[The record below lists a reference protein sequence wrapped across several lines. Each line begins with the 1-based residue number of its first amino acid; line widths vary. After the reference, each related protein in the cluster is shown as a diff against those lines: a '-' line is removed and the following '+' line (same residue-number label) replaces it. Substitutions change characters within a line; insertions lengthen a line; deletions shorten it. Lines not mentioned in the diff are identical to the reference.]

1 MESFNT
7 ELNPDGTKD
16 IKITNEQI
24 VERAIELYNESNANE
39 MKQSTKVVPPTVQTQ
54 TVETPTVEAPY
65 LCQRVL
71 ML

>member
-1 MESFNT
+1 MESLIT

-39 MKQSTKVVPPTVQTQ
+39 IAEAEAKVVPPTVQTQ
-54 TVETPTVEAPY
+54 TVETPTWQ
-65 LCQRVL
+65 LF
-71 ML
+71 

>member
-1 MESFNT
+1 LKDSDLKSKQWNLIT

-39 MKQSTKVVPPTVQTQ
+39 MKQSH
-54 TVETPTVEAPY
+54 
-65 LCQRVL
+65 
-71 ML
+71 

>member
-1 MESFNT
+1 LIKEQKNLIT

-39 MKQSTKVVPPTVQTQ
+39 NS
-54 TVETPTVEAPY
+54 
-65 LCQRVL
+65 RSRS
-71 ML
+71 

>member
-1 MESFNT
+1 LIKEQAMESL

-39 MKQSTKVVPPTVQTQ
+39 NS
-54 TVETPTVEAPY
+54 
-65 LCQRVL
+65 RSRS
-71 ML
+71 